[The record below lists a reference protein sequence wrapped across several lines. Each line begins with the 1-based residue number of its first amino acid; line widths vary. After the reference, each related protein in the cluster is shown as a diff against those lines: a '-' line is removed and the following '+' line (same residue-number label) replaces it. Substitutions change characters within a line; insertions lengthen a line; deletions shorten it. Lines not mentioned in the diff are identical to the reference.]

1 MKTEKVEGKMTAM
14 EKKILEILG
23 NVSEELVTYT
33 GANMVED
40 DVIDSF
46 GLIAIISELEE
57 EFGIEID
64 AEYVTEENFGN
75 KDCIIALIRR
85 LMGK

>member
-1 MKTEKVEGKMTAM
+1 M

-23 NVSEELVTYT
+23 NTSEELLTYT
-33 GANMVED
+33 GPNMVGD

-46 GLIAIISELEE
+46 SLINIITQLEGV
-57 EFGIEID
+57 FGIEID

-75 KDCIIALIRR
+75 KDCIVALIKR
-85 LMGK
+85 LTEE

>member
-1 MKTEKVEGKMTAM
+1 M

-23 NVSEELVTYT
+23 NASEELLTYT
-33 GANMVED
+33 GTNMVDD

-57 EFGIEID
+57 AFDIEID
-64 AEYVTEENFGN
+64 AGYVTEENFGN
-75 KDCIIALIRR
+75 KDCIISLIRR
-85 LMGK
+85 LTERKEG

>member
-1 MKTEKVEGKMTAM
+1 M

-23 NVSEELVTYT
+23 NINEELLTYT
-33 GANMVED
+33 GFNMVED

-46 GLIAIISELEE
+46 GLIALIGELEE
-57 EFGIEID
+57 AFGIEID

-75 KDCIIALIRR
+75 KDCIIALIKR
-85 LMGK
+85 LAAE

>member
-1 MKTEKVEGKMTAM
+1 M

-23 NVSEELVTYT
+23 KQSKELLTYS
-33 GANMVED
+33 GSNMVAD

-46 GLIAIISELEE
+46 GLISLIGELEDA
-57 EFGIEID
+57 FDIEID

-75 KDCIIALIRR
+75 KERIIALIKR
-85 LMGK
+85 LTEK